1 MDYDGSIAI
10 VFYDHQMD
18 QGGLD
23 VTVTYNLSVKSL
35 IKSLLT
41 FIGTERQYIKIP
53 SNDEGNAISHS
64 MTDNVQSCTSNVV
77 SFVNDTKLV

>member
-1 MDYDGSIAI
+1 MDW
-10 VFYDHQMD
+10 
-18 QGGLD
+18 GGLD

-53 SNDEGNAISHS
+53 SNN
-64 MTDNVQSCTSNVV
+64 
-77 SFVNDTKLV
+77 